1 MAKKAVDQ
9 FLKNIQV
16 KCKTEWIPGHPELQ
30 SDPNVDGVT
39 IVHKDGIPVKSS
51 LDNTVAVEVG
61 RIAPPYICF
70 PSYKVAQN

>member
-61 RIAPPYICF
+61 RIAPPVIHDTDT
-70 PSYKVAQN
+70 PL